1 MRQRLFLLAL
11 AVAVLAVAGCSDGGG
26 STRTTFVT
34 DPPEASITVNGT
46 GEVSGNPDTLSV
58 TIGVRVTRK
67 TVAEATRS
75 AASSASAVIDAL
87 LEAGVENDDIQT
99 TGLSITP
106 EYDFRDDGRQLLGFS
121 VANSVVAKIREIVE
135 AGEIIDAAV
144 EAGGDDIIVGGVG
157 FSLEDDAARLDSAR
171 ARAWDNAERKAEQL
185 AELAGVELGA
195 ATRVVEGFEGQP
207 SGASFA
213 QAAFDG
219 ASTPIQPGQVVSTV
233 RLTVVFELLQ

>member
-1 MRQRLFLLAL
+1 MLA
-11 AVAVLAVAGCSDGGG
+11 ATVLVLAGCSDGGG

-34 DPPEASITVNGT
+34 DPPEASITVDGT

-67 TVAEATRS
+67 TVAEASRA

-121 VANSVVAKIREIVE
+121 VSNSVVAKIREIDE
-135 AGEIIDAAV
+135 AGEVIDTAV

-157 FSLEDDAARLDSAR
+157 FSVEDDAARLDSAR
-171 ARAWDNAERKAEQL
+171 ARAWDDAERKAEQL

-195 ATRVVEGFEGQP
+195 ATRVIEGFEGQP
-207 SGASFA
+207 ATATFA
-213 QAAFDG
+213 QAGFDG
-219 ASTPIQPGQVVSTV
+219 ANTPIQPGQVVSTV